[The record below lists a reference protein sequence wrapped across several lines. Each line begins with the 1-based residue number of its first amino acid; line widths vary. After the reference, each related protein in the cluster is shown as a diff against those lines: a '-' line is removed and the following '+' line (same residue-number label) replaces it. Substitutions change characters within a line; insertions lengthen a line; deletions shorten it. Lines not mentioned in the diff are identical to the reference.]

1 MFRIATD
8 PRASTGLAD
17 IMDRWTVTDVCNMH
31 DALDFRSNPP
41 PLIDIVYSSRTC
53 SEILSALAECSAS
66 KTSTMY
72 S

>member
-31 DALDFRSNPP
+31 DALDFRDTMGSPEK
-41 PLIDIVYSSRTC
+41 
-53 SEILSALAECSAS
+53 SEVNLSDLGFRSE
-66 KTSTMY
+66 
-72 S
+72 